1 MKSELVETNKFTNI
15 YPALYSFMG
24 AIVMF
29 ESDECG
35 TVVVG
40 TGNYPFGD
48 YSDCLDINEW
58 TRLPSGSQVI
68 LTQE

>member
-1 MKSELVETNKFTNI
+1 MKSELVNVSEVTDI
-15 YPALYSFMG
+15 YPALYERRG

-29 ESDECG
+29 EYNECG

-40 TGNYPFGD
+40 TEDFPLGEF
-48 YSDCLDINEW
+48 SSELDVANWRRI
-58 TRLPSGSQVI
+58 PSGSQVI

>member
-1 MKSELVETNKFTNI
+1 MKSELVKTDKFTTM
-15 YPALYSFMG
+15 YPALYEYRG

-29 ESDECG
+29 ESDDCG

-48 YSDCLDINEW
+48 YSDSLDVTDW
-58 TRLPSGSQVI
+58 QRLPSGSQVI
-68 LTQE
+68 LTQD